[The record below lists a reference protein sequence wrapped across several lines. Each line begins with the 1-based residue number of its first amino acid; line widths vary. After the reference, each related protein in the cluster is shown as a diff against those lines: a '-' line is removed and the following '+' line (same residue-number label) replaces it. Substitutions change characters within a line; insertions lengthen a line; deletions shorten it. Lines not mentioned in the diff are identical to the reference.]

1 MQDNQNTGR
10 YFSQEELDAIVNGQV
25 TPQLP
30 GEVVKPQEGA
40 ERPVFDTADTLMAVP
55 RGVTGF
61 GKSVYNLAD
70 WATYDLLP
78 DWHTNPFGTSKS
90 TVGGFVEGLSQVVT
104 GFATGGLALRAAS
117 AIPGAVGSAAA
128 WLGGSGGGTVAGI
141 RSGLAKGAFADFVGF
156 EANAG
161 RLSDLLT
168 ESDNPILNN
177 AVTQYL
183 STDMEDGELEGR
195 LKNAL
200 EGSVLGVALEGVV
213 AGIKGSA
220 KAVKTYRAMKAAGAA
235 EDDAVA
241 EAARIAGKDLKD
253 AEDLFNKAEFDEMPP
268 TAEAMS
274 FGRVDP
280 DASVDDLFKAFEDAD
295 NPKPPTYSES
305 YPVKRGGDAMIDRIN
320 REVGQAGGITAEE
333 GRFMSSII
341 ERMGV
346 SNFEDMGI
354 RFRKLRK
361 GADGTFDFIRNVI
374 NISRKAEASG
384 NTKETFVHEVW
395 HSLTEYLDDSM
406 LAAMKRDYEKAHVA
420 FFDKYGVS
428 VRDGVSGNKESAEL
442 LKDVLKKNNIPI
454 KDWYKLV
461 NLDEWVAVT
470 LADSTMKRLAL
481 EADTKTVLGFLRYF
495 IKNAAVEIKAV
506 FGGAKYDKLAKDWL
520 NGRYKSAYTDKMI
533 AAIGGADV
541 LPGRGIL
548 GGTRMAEYRMYGSYS
563 NPNMAGVAGS
573 PNRGVLDMRTKA
585 ALSSPIPPSAIRE
598 INDLI
603 NSGAGIPA
611 IAARIDALRA
621 AGVINLRP
629 VVGSGTNGAY
639 AEALIAIRQAD
650 GNPRSFGP
658 AKKGSNRKAQM
669 AAMAQ
674 LEAAAATG
682 GINAAEMAK
691 LMQDGVASAEELY
704 KRLPFFLG
712 LEASMRHQAVQ
723 ALRAGRAETPEF
735 LQAFTLVSGASRR
748 IKSYLGKNLQMVQA
762 FGDMESIQKTWN
774 SLSPSRRKVLMNQY
788 ADALELLV
796 TNPETGKQAAKML
809 TENFASKGGRI
820 GAELFRN
827 SILSGPKTLAVNVW
841 SGVQM
846 LAMPLERGIGR
857 TLAKQGDQAAKEIG
871 TMSRYFSEVKDAFHA
886 LKVSFREEGDSVLLG
901 RGTTQYGEFQPG
913 RAISSRNFTRLNLV
927 DTATGGVRRT
937 TSGLAVDFVGQVV
950 NAPMRAMG
958 SSDEFFTTLMARS
971 EADVVLRRI
980 VAAER
985 KLPMTSRAVSSEVE
999 RLKQL
1004 LFVDGQ
1010 LYTRKTTVE
1019 KGMRLAR
1026 DKYLPGALRETL
1038 ADSVAAKMGLGV
1050 SDPAV
1055 QAEASRLFGEAM
1067 SGGRLKP
1074 MSEIRKSV
1082 DADALM
1088 QSIDAAGQRVKANRM
1103 FIPEVQR
1110 YVDQNWDAYVDDD
1123 FMPIGGRLQNA
1134 VGQDYKILQKASGE
1148 IERRVKEATWKR
1160 DYDDMAESAVF
1171 GTRVVGNVG
1180 KATASA
1186 VSHVPVLQL
1195 VVPFI
1200 RTPTNLLAFVTDRNP
1215 IGRTYD
1221 WWQAARAGD
1230 KDAMAEA
1237 AGRLSTGAVLYS
1249 VGVIAAANGMLT
1261 GRGPKEPELRKQLLA
1276 SGWQPYSFRFGDT
1289 YVSYGRND
1297 PAATFLGLVADA
1309 YEIAAQTY
1317 DPSPEDQGA
1326 IETLSAAIIGSVANN
1341 VTNKSY
1347 LRGIMT
1353 TLGALTGDEA
1363 EQNKLKRQ
1371 YAGALVP
1378 NFLAQSETYLMDND
1392 IREIRSMTD
1401 AIQARLP
1408 FYGDSVDKVRDPLGD
1423 PIKGNETWWSMF
1435 LPVSGSRATQD
1446 PLKRE
1451 LAQSLISVGSPRRTL
1466 PGGIDL
1472 KAIRLKSGQSA
1483 YDRLQELTG
1492 QTRLGGRTVRDQL
1505 SSLIRSPFY
1514 QGLPQMGQDD
1524 FESPRVKLVRGHV
1537 SNYRR
1542 AAMQQLMLESPELA
1556 QAVAHSREVKAQMLR

>member
-30 GEVVKPQEGA
+30 GDVLKPQEGA
-40 ERPVFDTADTLMAVP
+40 ERPVFDTTDTLMAVP

-241 EAARIAGKDLKD
+241 EAAKIAGKDLKD
-253 AEDLFNKAEFDEMPP
+253 AEQLLNQAEIVEPSPVAKSAADSPLNDTFRDP
-268 TAEAMS
+268 TAAGTDTRSSGGVNYGVDRMR
-274 FGRVDP
+274 GMNAPKAPVDP
-280 DASVDDLFKAFEDAD
+280 
-295 NPKPPTYSES
+295 
-305 YPVKRGGDAMIDRIN
+305 
-320 REVGQAGGITAEE
+320 
-333 GRFMSSII
+333 
-341 ERMGV
+341 
-346 SNFEDMGI
+346 
-354 RFRKLRK
+354 
-361 GADGTFDFIRNVI
+361 
-374 NISRKAEASG
+374 
-384 NTKETFVHEVW
+384 
-395 HSLTEYLDDSM
+395 
-406 LAAMKRDYEKAHVA
+406 AAM
-420 FFDKYGVS
+420 
-428 VRDGVSGNKESAEL
+428 
-442 LKDVLKKNNIPI
+442 
-454 KDWYKLV
+454 
-461 NLDEWVAVT
+461 
-470 LADSTMKRLAL
+470 
-481 EADTKTVLGFLRYF
+481 
-495 IKNAAVEIKAV
+495 
-506 FGGAKYDKLAKDWL
+506 
-520 NGRYKSAYTDKMI
+520 
-533 AAIGGADV
+533 
-541 LPGRGIL
+541 
-548 GGTRMAEYRMYGSYS
+548 
-563 NPNMAGVAGS
+563 
-573 PNRGVLDMRTKA
+573 
-585 ALSSPIPPSAIRE
+585 RE

-603 NSGAGIPA
+603 NTGAGTPA
-611 IAARIDALRA
+611 IAEKIDELRA
-621 AGVINLRP
+621 SGRVNLRP

-809 TENFASKGGRI
+809 TENFVSKGGRI

-913 RAISSRNFTRLNLV
+913 RAISSRNFTRLNMV
-927 DTATGGVRRT
+927 DPATGGVRRT
-937 TSGLAVDFVGQVV
+937 TAGFAVDFVGQVV

-980 VAAER
+980 VATER

-1249 VGVIAAANGMLT
+1249 VGVVAAANGMLT

-1297 PAATFLGLVADA
+1297 PASTFLGLVADA

-1326 IETLSAAIIGSVANN
+1326 LETLSAAIIGSVANN

-1435 LPVSGSRATQD
+1435 LPVSGSRATKD

-1505 SSLIRSPFY
+1505 VSLIRSPFY

-1524 FESPRVKLVRGHV
+1524 FDSPRVKLVRGHV

-1542 AAMQQLMLESPELA
+1542 AAMQQLMQESPELA
-1556 QAVAHSREVKAQMLR
+1556 QAIAHSREVKAQMLR